1 MPNDRCAATILSTA
15 LVCGNAAGDVQV
27 FENTSGFGWVP
38 FFDIFVGNALDIT
51 RPSDDQPSDFTVPSF
66 AYDQSFATTSTEV
79 FSQHILGFAGAR
91 IARGDMILVQGELD
105 SRFFTRPELFTLGDS
120 VGPDSTYGSSAS
132 IGTDSLSFTSVPRLI
147 PDKAI
152 IGLSIPINGAVH
164 YGWLELD
171 GLSIVRWAYE
181 ADPGIPAKVIP
192 APASA
197 APLGLGCLAFTRR
210 RQ

>member
-1 MPNDRCAATILSTA
+1 MPSHRRAAIILITS
-15 LVCGNAAGDVQV
+15 LLCSNAAGDIQV
-27 FENTSGFGWVP
+27 FENTSGFSWVP
-38 FFDIFVGNALDIT
+38 FFDVFVGNSLDVM
-51 RPSDDQPSDFTVPSF
+51 RPSGDQPSDFTVPSF

-79 FSQHILGFAGAR
+79 FSQDIFGFAGAR

-105 SRFFTRPELFTLGDS
+105 SRFFVRPELFEVGDS
-120 VGPDSTYGSSAS
+120 IGPDSTFGSRAS

-147 PDKAI
+147 PDEAI

-181 ADPGIPAKVIP
+181 TDPGVPATVIP
-192 APASA
+192 VPASA
-197 APLGLGCLAFTRR
+197 ALLGLGGLAAARR
-210 RQ
+210 RR